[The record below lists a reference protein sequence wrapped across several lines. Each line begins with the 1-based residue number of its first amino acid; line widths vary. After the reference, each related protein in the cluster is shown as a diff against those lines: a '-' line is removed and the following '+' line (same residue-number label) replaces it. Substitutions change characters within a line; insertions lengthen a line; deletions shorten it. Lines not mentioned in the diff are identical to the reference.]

1 MSFAS
6 SLRKLLPSNRP
17 EKGHTIRT
25 RGKNFSESLQDDAH
39 TFANQEEPT
48 SDFRGESADRIVRWN
63 TAIEPSPSTNSTPST
78 RTQQLYLAHREKRRL
93 RRSLRESGDYLGV
106 QGVNPATGELDVLTP
121 TSSSAAS
128 GFASLARTVADK
140 RGAYEAARR
149 RLQAEKMRK
158 WERDKEAIRAERRG
172 SVRWTRGRSGWSSAI
187 EPALSPIA
195 QSSAGTTPR
204 GGESTGTVVRTP
216 SARHAS
222 EADAEETRAAG
233 GTRGQSLNGG
243 AAGGLRRKP
252 VPLSATARTVSSQR
266 SYSDLIPVE
275 SEFPDQPSPR
285 PPPVGP
291 KPVGWQPG
299 HDRLPTEIAPS
310 DSVSVAGAVRAR
322 AESCDTRPGRGRR
335 PEDSRDLPSR
345 RRPHGSGTVTS
356 RQRSGSSALDFRSR
370 STPESDLDPSN
381 ITYEYYTDQQ
391 ASKKSEP
398 HRRAVRSTDSRT
410 SESRTSSS
418 ALQRQDAGGDVG
430 GDGITIGGNSYNE
443 ARKNAGGG
451 KICLHTHHHHY
462 WILSDSVALQSMP
475 NLRSSRKRAP
485 LQQADENC
493 RLAAFPDESDVEG
506 LAEARRPPS
515 RNTNCRY
522 FIDG

>member
-1 MSFAS
+1 MASEDFGGEFPVLSFVCKQIFKVYLRLPTCGQRPPLPWEGNTSTEANALESVSSKIMMPYMHYMRGGPWQVVSKWKVKRSLLPNMIPPSILMSGYALALFSYSTPSPHHKHITYSMSFAS

-48 SDFRGESADRIVRWN
+48 SDSRGESADRIVRWN
-63 TAIEPSPSTNSTPST
+63 TAIEPSPSSNSTPST

-128 GFASLARTVADK
+128 EFASLARTVADK

-172 SVRWTRGRSGWSSAI
+172 SVRWTKRRSGWSSAI

-195 QSSAGTTPR
+195 QSSSAGTTPR

-222 EADAEETRAAG
+222 EDDTEQARAAG
-233 GTRGQSLNGG
+233 
-243 AAGGLRRKP
+243 ALRRKP
-252 VPLSATARTVSSQR
+252 VPLSAAARTVSSQR

-275 SEFPDQPSPR
+275 SEFRDQSSPR

-291 KPVGWQPG
+291 KPVG
-299 HDRLPTEIAPS
+299 
-310 DSVSVAGAVRAR
+310 
-322 AESCDTRPGRGRR
+322 
-335 PEDSRDLPSR
+335 
-345 RRPHGSGTVTS
+345 
-356 RQRSGSSALDFRSR
+356 
-370 STPESDLDPSN
+370 
-381 ITYEYYTDQQ
+381 
-391 ASKKSEP
+391 
-398 HRRAVRSTDSRT
+398 
-410 SESRTSSS
+410 
-418 ALQRQDAGGDVG
+418 
-430 GDGITIGGNSYNE
+430 
-443 ARKNAGGG
+443 
-451 KICLHTHHHHY
+451 
-462 WILSDSVALQSMP
+462 
-475 NLRSSRKRAP
+475 
-485 LQQADENC
+485 
-493 RLAAFPDESDVEG
+493 
-506 LAEARRPPS
+506 
-515 RNTNCRY
+515 
-522 FIDG
+522 